1 MNMKLLSIKIMGSI
15 TEVNDLM
22 LIGCNRFLLFLLVG
36 GINTL
41 FGYGVFALFIFFDI
55 HYIIATLIST
65 VIGILFN
72 FKSTGRIVFKNKNNG
87 LIFRFFTVYAIT
99 FILNVLFL
107 KFALYSNLN
116 IYIASFVI
124 TIPVAFVSYILQ
136 SNFVF
141 RRE

>member
-1 MNMKLLSIKIMGSI
+1 MGSI